1 MMWIWFFLSLNAS
14 SRKNAQAWLPSW
26 WNFYNTILPT
36 IQRGRWDIF
45 KLKWIFLSKRLS
57 CGFLIIFWTA
67 LHIFYSNLFLYIFYI
82 IFYSRFY
89 FQIIFRDL
97 LFEQPELSSLKS
109 LLAVLSV
116 PRTLNRANSE
126 SSTSAVDP
134 SSGNVVPSPSLMM
147 APTTTP
153 WTPSQIEPFLQRIGP
168 SQPVNGTL
176 KEKRNFKRKW

>member
-1 MMWIWFFLSLNAS
+1 M
-14 SRKNAQAWLPSW
+14 KNS
-26 WNFYNTILPT
+26 
-36 IQRGRWDIF
+36 
-45 KLKWIFLSKRLS
+45 
-57 CGFLIIFWTA
+57 
-67 LHIFYSNLFLYIFYI
+67 FLYIFY
-82 IFYSRFY
+82 SSFY
-89 FQIIFRDL
+89 FQTSSISLVIYRDL

-176 KEKRNFKRKW
+176 REAKLQQKMIVYSHGKTYGV